1 MSTKQWK
8 IYITGRFIALVLLSL
23 LSLSASATIT
33 ATCPTNPNAT
43 IYNTNYLTNINVC
56 GPLPGQTSPIRQ
68 YTLNDVTITLK
79 SNGSIFASGKCA
91 TGIDNIGTLGY
102 NNSCG
107 SNPTTQGLWAC
118 AAGDNRAC
126 YKTDG
131 TSSAA
136 CTSNQTRDSSLN
148 CVTNTPTI
156 TQDCPKDQYR
166 DTAGGACQAIPDCNT
181 TTVTG
186 GNYFDIGTRQCQ
198 SSNATLK
205 ICIGTNEKWCPAT
218 DDCIKSGVI
227 CSDNLANIN
236 ATNTA
241 QTTVTPAKKT
251 EATNSA
257 TQAAAASTAAA
268 TLKIAADNNA
278 VTKQTAYNQASTN
291 YQQNPT
297 LSGAQQLSSALD
309 AFQTA
314 STKADNVTGSSSA
327 SNTSAVNSATAA
339 NTINNS
345 TTKPGEAENLAQQA
359 DYWKNEAIRAMQAAG
374 RGTTYI
380 INNFP
385 LQGTSGDGD
394 NPDQNQDGHDAD
406 GDGTPDGI
414 DKNDVDTGQSP
425 NFGNTPSITESNQA
439 LIAALNDYPPIDGI
453 NQIRSMNF
461 GGSGNCPGLVLD
473 TGSAWFGS
481 LSTNAHC
488 EIIANH
494 STLIQNMARVIWVT
508 AAIFL
513 FFSA

>member
-1 MSTKQWK
+1 MRAKKWNL
-8 IYITGRFIALVLLSL
+8 YIIGRFFALVLGLL
-23 LSLSASATIT
+23 LSLSVDANPPCSTVT
-33 ATCPTNPNAT
+33 APANSNYTGTNTFQCGVIFNSNPNHYIQTVTYTYRSKTTNAILSSGT
-43 IYNTNYLTNINVC
+43 CYN
-56 GPLPGQTSPIRQ
+56 GPL
-68 YTLNDVTITLK
+68 
-79 SNGSIFASGKCA
+79 
-91 TGIDNIGTLGY
+91 
-102 NNSCG
+102 G
-107 SNPTTQGLWAC
+107 SNYSLNCSTNST
-118 AAGDNRAC
+118 
-126 YKTDG
+126 
-131 TSSAA
+131 TSSFQCTSNTPITSTCWTGTQPSLTIKPA
-136 CTSNQTRDSSLN
+136 CTSGQTRDAQFN
-148 CVTNTPTI
+148 CVTTATTI

-166 DTAGGACQAIPDCNT
+166 NTAGGACQAIPDCNAN
-181 TTVTG
+181 VYTG

-198 SSNATLK
+198 SSNAMLK
-205 ICIGTNEKWCPAT
+205 ICIGANEKWCPAT

-227 CSDNLANIN
+227 CSDNIANIN

-278 VTKQTAYNQASTN
+278 VTKQTAYNQASSN
-291 YQQNPT
+291 YQSNPT
-297 LSGAQQLSSALD
+297 LSSAQQLSSALD

-314 STKADNVTGSSSA
+314 STKATNVTGSSSA

-339 NTINNS
+339 NTINPS

-414 DKNDVDTGQSP
+414 DKNDVDTGQGP

-439 LIAALNDYPPIDGI
+439 LIAALNDYPAIDGI

-461 GGSGNCPGLVLD
+461 GGSGNCPALVLD
-473 TGSAWFGS
+473 TGSSWFGS
-481 LSTNAHC
+481 LSTDSHC
-488 EIIANH
+488 QIIANH

>member
-1 MSTKQWK
+1 MRSKQWK
-8 IYITGRFIALVLLSL
+8 ISIIGRFIAWVWLSL
-23 LSLSASATIT
+23 LSLSVNATDLSTFQTCSQFQTWFGSAISSTVVQANCATST
-33 ATCPTNPNAT
+33 ATTTLYTQTWITSGNVNRGTCRTTASYGSTAHKNICGWPSTHPTPPTANLPCST
-43 IYNTNYLTNINVC
+43 SNTNQCYV
-56 GPLPGQTSPIRQ
+56 
-68 YTLNDVTITLK
+68 
-79 SNGSIFASGKCA
+79 GSVV
-91 TGIDNIGTLGY
+91 Y
-102 NNSCG
+102 
-107 SNPTTQGLWAC
+107 P
-118 AAGDNRAC
+118 
-126 YKTDG
+126 
-131 TSSAA
+131 A
-136 CTSNQTRDSSLN
+136 CTSGQTRDTN
-148 CVTNTPTI
+148 NQCVSTAPTI
-156 TQDCPKDQYR
+156 VQDCPKDQYR
-166 DTAGGACQAIPDCNT
+166 NSAGAACQAIPDCNAN
-181 TTVTG
+181 VNTG

-198 SSNATLK
+198 SSNAMLK
-205 ICIGTNEKWCPAT
+205 ICIGANEKWCPAT
-218 DDCIKSGVI
+218 DDCIKTGVI

-251 EATNSA
+251 EADNSA

-291 YQQNPT
+291 YQQSPT
-297 LSGAQQLSSALD
+297 LSAAQQLSSALD

-314 STKADNVTGSSSA
+314 STKADNVTGSASA
-327 SNTSAVNSATAA
+327 SNSSAVNATTAA
-339 NTINNS
+339 NTINPS
-345 TTKPGEAENLAQQA
+345 TTKPGEAENLAEQA
-359 DYWKNEAIRAMQAAG
+359 DYWKNEALRAMQAAG

-385 LQGTSGDGD
+385 LQGVSGDGD
-394 NPDQNQDGHDAD
+394 NPDDNQDGHDAD

-414 DKNDVDTGQSP
+414 DKNDVDTGQVP

-439 LIAALNDYPPIDGI
+439 LIAALNDYPAIDGI

-461 GGSGNCPGLVLD
+461 GGTGNCPGLVLD
-473 TGSAWFGS
+473 TGTSWFGS

-488 EIIANH
+488 QIIANH